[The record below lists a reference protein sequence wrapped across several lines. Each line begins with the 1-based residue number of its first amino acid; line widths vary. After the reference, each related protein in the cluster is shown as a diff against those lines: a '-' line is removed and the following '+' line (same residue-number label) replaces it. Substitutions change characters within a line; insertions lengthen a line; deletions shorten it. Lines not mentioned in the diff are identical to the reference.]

1 MLEFGQR
8 FRHFRAKDS
17 ILSVSSRPSRT
28 RLSPEARKA
37 QLLECALAAF
47 AEHGV
52 ARATHSHVAERA
64 GVSIPAV
71 HSYFRTRDD
80 LVAAV
85 LGEVEAYL
93 VDVVSD
99 SLGGPKDVRA
109 ALTLLATRFAAAA
122 RDNPDMIKVWLD
134 WSTGVRANVW
144 PLYMDVLDRLH
155 DIAQKVFAR
164 GKREGIL
171 PGNLNV
177 KAAARIYLGGGHT
190 VALMQFSGASK
201 RDLETLIDQLVTN
214 VMGVGMDA
222 GQG

>member
-1 MLEFGQR
+1 M
-8 FRHFRAKDS
+8 S
-17 ILSVSSRPSRT
+17 ISVRTART

-85 LGEVEAYL
+85 LGEVETYL
-93 VDVVSD
+93 IGVVSD
-99 SLGGPKDVRA
+99 SLGGPKDVRE
-109 ALTLLATRFAAAA
+109 ALILLATRFARAA
-122 RDNPDMIKVWLD
+122 REKPDVIKVWLD

-144 PLYMDVLDRLH
+144 PHYMEVLDQLH
-155 DIAQKVFAR
+155 EIAQKVFAR
-164 GKREGIL
+164 GKKEGVL
-171 PGNLNV
+171 PASLNV
-177 KAAARIYLGGGHT
+177 KAAARIYIGGGHT
-190 VALMQFSGASK
+190 VALMQFSGAGR
-201 RDLETLIDQLVTN
+201 RDLETLIDQLVTS

-222 GQG
+222 TQG